1 MPAEVDPL
9 SGVRAGYDRW
19 ASVYDQDDN
28 PLQALE
34 EPHVRDALGDVRHLD
49 VLDLGCGTGRHTS
62 WLAAAGARV
71 TAVDFSHEML
81 ERARRKVAGTEVQ
94 IILHDLH
101 EPLPL
106 EDTSFDAVVSGLVL
120 EHIRDPRAFF
130 MEAHRVMRP
139 GGRAVVSA
147 MHPAMFLRDAWARF
161 TDPDSGDV
169 VAPGSLPHQLG
180 DFVMAALECR
190 LHIAW
195 CRRICPGRGIRP
207 APPAGRAL
215 PRVAHAGGA
224 RIEGAPGRG
233 ACLFVHPPIC
243 CIERMIPYRLA
254 SSASGSG
261 RYPAEGAEPCERL
274 PGIGIP
280 PTARASLLPAPVVS
294 GEGAGWT
301 PRSDPPH
308 R

>member
-1 MPAEVDPL
+1 MPAEGDPL

-19 ASVYDQDDN
+19 ASVYDHDDN

-34 EPHVRDALGDVRHLD
+34 EPHVRDALGEVRHLD

-71 TAVDFSHEML
+71 TAVDFSHGML
-81 ERARRKVAGTEVQ
+81 ERARRKVAGTGVQ

-130 MEAHRVMRP
+130 MEAHRVLRT

-161 TDPDSGDV
+161 TDPDSGEV

-180 DFVMAALECR
+180 DFVMAALEAGFT
-190 LHIAW
+190 L
-195 CRRICPGRGIRP
+195 RGVGEYAPEP
-207 APPAGRAL
+207 AFVERHPRAERYL
-215 PRVAHAGGA
+215 GWPMLVVLELRAH
-224 RIEGAPGRG
+224 RG
-233 ACLFVHPPIC
+233 V
-243 CIERMIPYRLA
+243 ENA
-254 SSASGSG
+254 SSSMRPSTASG
-261 RYPAEGAEPCERL
+261 P
-274 PGIGIP
+274 
-280 PTARASLLPAPVVS
+280 
-294 GEGAGWT
+294 
-301 PRSDPPH
+301 
-308 R
+308 